1 MKLNPTVA
9 LTFVLLILMFGAG
22 MVSGNWGYALGR
34 EALKGITQPDVR
46 PTNNIGS
53 RKGTPA
59 SREEM
64 LILKEADIIKKV
76 NAITSGKGAK
86 QEKNQEKSGEK
97 ETPKSKE
104 SNQSA
109 EQAEGNFPLIAKQD
123 GITLSVAEVKSS
135 DDSVTLNLS
144 LKNESASSVRFLYS
158 LLEIKDEQGQV
169 LNATTEGLPGELP
182 ANGEAFSGTVKIPNA
197 LVKNARNIS
206 LKLTDYP
213 SQQLQLEV
221 AAIPISGG

>member
-53 RKGTPA
+53 RKGTP
-59 SREEM
+59 SGREEM
-64 LILKEADIIKKV
+64 VILKEADILKKV
-76 NAITSGKGAK
+76 DAITSGKGAK
-86 QEKNQEKSGEK
+86 PEKNEQKSEGK

-104 SNQSA
+104 GNESA
-109 EQAEGNFPLIAKQD
+109 QENEGNFPLTAQQG

-144 LKNESASSVRFLYS
+144 LKNESSSSVRFLYS
-158 LLEIKDEQGQV
+158 LLEVKDEQGQV

-182 ANGEAFSGTVKIPNA
+182 ANGEAFSGTVKIPSS
-197 LVKNARNIS
+197 LVQKAKKLS

-213 SQQLQLEV
+213 AQQLQLEV
-221 AAIPISGG
+221 AAIPIGDG

>member
-1 MKLNPTVA
+1 
-9 LTFVLLILMFGAG
+9 MFGAG

-53 RKGTPA
+53 RKGTPS
-59 SREEM
+59 SRDEM
-64 LILKEADIIKKV
+64 VILKEADIIKKV

-86 QEKNQEKSGEK
+86 QDKNEEKSDQK
-97 ETPKSKE
+97 ETPKPKDSD
-104 SNQSA
+104 QSA
-109 EQAEGNFPLIAKQD
+109 EQTEANFPLTAKQA

-144 LKNESASSVRFLYS
+144 LKNESTSSVRFLYS